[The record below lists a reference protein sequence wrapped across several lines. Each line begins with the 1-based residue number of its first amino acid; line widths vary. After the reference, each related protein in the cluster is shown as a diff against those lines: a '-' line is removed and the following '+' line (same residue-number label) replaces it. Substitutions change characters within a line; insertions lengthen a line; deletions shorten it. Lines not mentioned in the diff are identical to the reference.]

1 MQCQQVASEQ
11 ALAQGQAV
19 LSIQAGHAEHRGA
32 GAQLVHGVGG
42 TAAQV
47 IVDPT
52 VVEPHEA
59 VDLHGNGEQ

>member
-1 MQCQQVASEQ
+1 MQSQQVASEQ
-11 ALAQGQAV
+11 GLAQGQAV
-19 LSIQAGHAEHRGA
+19 LSIQAGNAEHHGA

-47 IVDPT
+47 IVDPV

-59 VDLHGNGEQ
+59 VELHGNGDQ